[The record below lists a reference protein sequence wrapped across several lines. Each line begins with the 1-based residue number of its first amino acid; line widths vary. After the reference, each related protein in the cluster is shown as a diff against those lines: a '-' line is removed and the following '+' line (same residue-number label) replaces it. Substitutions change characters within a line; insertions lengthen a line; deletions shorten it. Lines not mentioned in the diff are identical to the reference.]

1 MGDLG
6 STNGGRRMD
15 ERKKKKIYFLDD
27 LWIFEEIS
35 FFSFFVSFLLLFFFS
50 YPRFIFSTMLLTAIV
65 FVRISRSRDKFF
77 DDFENSM
84 GDGGLGGWMVEWGGC
99 SIGTKVIAYEMN
111 PVFPV
116 VPLTRSAVVYDKTD
130 RH

>member
-35 FFSFFVSFLLLFFFS
+35 FFSFFVSFLLFFFS

-84 GDGGLGGWMVEWGGC
+84 GDGGLGGWMIEWGGC

>member
-15 ERKKKKIYFLDD
+15 ERKKKKIFFGRSLDFRGD
-27 LWIFEEIS
+27 F
-35 FFSFFVSFLLLFFFS
+35 FFSFFVSFLLFFFS
-50 YPRFIFSTMLLTAIV
+50 YPQFLFSTMLLTAIV

-84 GDGGLGGWMVEWGGC
+84 GDGGLGDWIVEWGGC